1 MQSEYPERRQQ
12 PVDNNN
18 TPQVPQST
26 AAPNIPVQPQP
37 TQEIAPSSGSGGNKI
52 LLWFVIGLVIVVAL
66 VGGIYFFLNQQ
77 QASTP
82 KETAVVQTPIPAPE
96 EDLEGELNS
105 INVDTATESSDFSS
119 VDQDLQ
125 NL

>member
-1 MQSEYPERRQQ
+1 ME
-12 PVDNNN
+12 NN
-18 TPQVPQST
+18 TQIP
-26 AAPNIPVQPQP
+26 PVQPAQEAAPQP
-37 TQEIAPSSGSGGNKI
+37 INVTQISNGSGGNEQVPSSGNKI

-66 VGGIYFFLNQQ
+66 VGGIYFLLSKQ

-82 KETAVVQTPIPAPE
+82 KETAVVQTPIPSPK
-96 EDLEGELNS
+96 EDLEEELNS

>member
-1 MQSEYPERRQQ
+1 ME
-12 PVDNNN
+12 NN
-18 TPQVPQST
+18 TQIP
-26 AAPNIPVQPQP
+26 PVQPAQEAAPQP
-37 TQEIAPSSGSGGNKI
+37 INVPQTSNGSGGNKI

-82 KETAVVQTPIPAPE
+82 KETAVVQTPIPSPK

-125 NL
+125 QL